1 MVGRRRLRRRIQLPS
16 VRSPGPDINVTPLVD
31 VVLVLLIIF
40 MVVTPQAEETV
51 DVQLAK
57 EQTTERPADVAPEQV
72 LVTVHRGALRINDES
87 VDRSACLAR
96 LRALLTPQDLEQR
109 VVFISAS
116 DETSYAELVEV
127 IDAARA
133 AGANEVGLVT
143 EHMPGELDEGSP

>member
-1 MVGRRRLRRRIQLPS
+1 
-16 VRSPGPDINVTPLVD
+16 
-31 VVLVLLIIF
+31 
-40 MVVTPQAEETV
+40 
-51 DVQLAK
+51 
-57 EQTTERPADVAPEQV
+57 
-72 LVTVHRGALRINDES
+72 
-87 VDRSACLAR
+87 
-96 LRALLTPQDLEQR
+96 